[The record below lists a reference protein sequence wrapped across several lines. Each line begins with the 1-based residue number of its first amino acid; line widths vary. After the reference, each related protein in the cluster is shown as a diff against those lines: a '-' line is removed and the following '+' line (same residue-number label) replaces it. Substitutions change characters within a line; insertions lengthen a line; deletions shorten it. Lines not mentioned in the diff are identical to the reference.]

1 MLNLIQNLS
10 YRQKETDPVRQ
21 LADRQ
26 MTLSPTPYQN
36 YTMPGGKIMSYH
48 KGWDINQVIFF
59 FFLRIAIKEN
69 KKISEARL
77 I

>member
-10 YRQKETDPVRQ
+10 YRQKEADPVCQ

-26 MTLSPTPYQN
+26 DDKLANPVLKLYGPR
-36 YTMPGGKIMSYH
+36 GKIMSYH
-48 KGWDINQVIFF
+48 KDLDITQVNFF
-59 FFLRIAIKEN
+59 FFLEITIKEN

>member
-26 MTLSPTPYQN
+26 VDELVNPVPKLYGTRRQN
-36 YTMPGGKIMSYH
+36 YVLP
-48 KGWDINQVIFF
+48 
-59 FFLRIAIKEN
+59 
-69 KKISEARL
+69 
-77 I
+77 

>member
-48 KGWDINQVIFF
+48 KG
-59 FFLRIAIKEN
+59 
-69 KKISEARL
+69 
-77 I
+77 